1 MNMDLKEKTKQKY
14 WIAFYFFWQSCTP
27 LLTRLTTFPFSK
39 KWGDIRLWMW
49 RGAAAAEEP
58 RWGLRAS
65 CSGYRLT
72 EASDPATTSL
82 SKVTQAKSEH
92 KRLFLPALLELA
104 SIKSSAGSL
113 SLKMANSFQTSPTKT
128 IKTLQK
134 IHTSTPCHQEWFLY
148 IYIYLERVI
157 RARWICALAYMAGYK
172 VLTWWKQKW
181 REAPVSG
188 LFFFFPDKEDREENF
203 CIFHG
208 EWKLQRGCCSSIPVG
223 PWLAPVARHDG
234 GGKPVSKSLFSN
246 SASSAYLNNT

>member
-188 LFFFFPDKEDREENF
+188 LFFFFPRQRRQRR
-203 CIFHG
+203 
-208 EWKLQRGCCSSIPVG
+208 KLLHLSRGMKIAEGLLLFDPCRSMIGPSSPPRRRRKTCV
-223 PWLAPVARHDG
+223 
-234 GGKPVSKSLFSN
+234 KKSVF
-246 SASSAYLNNT
+246 

>member
-14 WIAFYFFWQSCTP
+14 WIAFFFKFFFWQNRTP
-27 LLTRLTTFPFSK
+27 LLTSLTTFPFPK
-39 KWGDIRLWMW
+39 KWGNIRLWMW

-128 IKTLQK
+128 IKTLEK
-134 IHTSTPCHQEWFLY
+134 NPHKRSLSPKNDLDIY
-148 IYIYLERVI
+148 IYI
-157 RARWICALAYMAGYK
+157 
-172 VLTWWKQKW
+172 
-181 REAPVSG
+181 
-188 LFFFFPDKEDREENF
+188 
-203 CIFHG
+203 
-208 EWKLQRGCCSSIPVG
+208 
-223 PWLAPVARHDG
+223 
-234 GGKPVSKSLFSN
+234 
-246 SASSAYLNNT
+246 